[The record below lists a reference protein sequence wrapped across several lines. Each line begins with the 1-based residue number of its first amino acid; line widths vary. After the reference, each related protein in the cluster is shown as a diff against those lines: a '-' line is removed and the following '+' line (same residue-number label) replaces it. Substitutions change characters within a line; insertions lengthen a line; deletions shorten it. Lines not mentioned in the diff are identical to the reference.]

1 MLHVRTDKIAC
12 KTFSKSL
19 KQSAE
24 ACCSSSHSS
33 GGLSSVA
40 VCAFRHNEPF
50 RWRAHQH
57 IHRLMQA
64 IVATARLEFY
74 TNPVVMGSWRGE
86 NKGGWFLTFKDSGH
100 ERYEWKLF
108 YSTKE
113 NRDHTFPFQRIF
125 RQILIFPLKRCTCHW
140 NIHHP
145 AKYFILCMLG
155 CHWDCCPSAFID
167 HTHKKVK
174 EGALFDT

>member
-1 MLHVRTDKIAC
+1 MHVRTDKIAC

-33 GGLSSVA
+33 GGLRSVA

-64 IVATARLEFY
+64 IVAIARLEFY

-86 NKGGWFLTFKDSGH
+86 NKGGW
-100 ERYEWKLF
+100 
-108 YSTKE
+108 
-113 NRDHTFPFQRIF
+113 RDRTFPSRRIF
-125 RQILIFPLKRCTCHW
+125 RQILIFPLKRCTWHW

-155 CHWDCCPSAFID
+155 CHGDCCPSAFID